1 MNIPN
6 DFAAKLLDG
15 LRAREREILGLVFFE
30 QFSVA
35 DVAHMVGIKADSVS
49 GHLSKGLATVGR
61 IIDEEHSEEAR
72 ELLYN
77 IGEVLARRQPKQVF
91 QVTHGGDTAAIGVL
105 PHRQVMGGAVDCDSH
120 LASHVTRYF
129 IVEVDS
135 KQVSAAEAE
144 RWYGAAPMS
153 LGLRVRRGLLAA
165 KAIKSAEKF
174 DEESNTFFFPAGFG
188 CAELYYERDF
198 DHTPLKL
205 PLPPGSSILDHLPPS
220 PAQVDLRT
228 KLVPHEW
235 RLRVMDLGEH
245 RPEYDEQMGREL
257 EEAARS
263 RRS

>member
-1 MNIPN
+1 MHIPN

-30 QFSVA
+30 QFSVP
-35 DVAHMVGIKADSVS
+35 DVAHMVGIKVDSIS

-61 IIDEEHSEEAR
+61 IIGDMDEAR
-72 ELLYN
+72 ELLTN
-77 IGEVLARRQPKQVF
+77 IGELLGRREPKQVF
-91 QVTHGGDTAAIGVL
+91 QVAHGQQRAVIGVL

-129 IVEVDS
+129 IVEIDG

-144 RWYGAAPMS
+144 RWYLASPMS

-165 KAIKSAEKF
+165 KAIKSVEKF
-174 DEESNTFFFPAGFG
+174 DQESSTFFLPAAFG

-198 DHTPLKL
+198 DHAPLTL
-205 PLPPGSSILDHLPPS
+205 PLPPGSSVLDHLPPS

-228 KLVPHEW
+228 KLVPHDW

-245 RPEYDEQMGREL
+245 RPEYDEL
-257 EEAARS
+257 LAVDAEEASRS
-263 RRS
+263 RPS